1 MADETGGA
9 EDSAAPADCVFCKV
23 VAGVIPADVV
33 HEGDL
38 VVAFRDLAP
47 VAPTHVLVVPRSHHR
62 DVGALAA
69 DQPAALA
76 ELVRVAADVAGG
88 AGHDDY
94 RLVFNTGAGAG
105 QSVFHV
111 HGHVL
116 AGRDL
121 TWPPG

>member
-9 EDSAAPADCVFCKV
+9 DGSAAPDCVFCKV
-23 VAGVIPADVV
+23 VAGEIPGDVV
-33 HEGDL
+33 AEGEL
-38 VVAFRDLAP
+38 VLAFRDLAP
-47 VAPTHVLVVPRSHHR
+47 VAPTHVLVVPRRHHR
-62 DVGALAA
+62 DVGVLAA

-76 ELVRVAADVAGG
+76 ELVRVASDVARA

-94 RLVFNTGAGAG
+94 RLVFNTGAAAG

-121 TWPPG
+121 AWPPG